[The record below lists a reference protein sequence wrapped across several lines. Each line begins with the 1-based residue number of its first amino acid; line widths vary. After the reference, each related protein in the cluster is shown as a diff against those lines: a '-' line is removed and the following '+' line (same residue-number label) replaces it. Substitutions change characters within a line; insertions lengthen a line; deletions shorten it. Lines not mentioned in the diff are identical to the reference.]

1 MQLFISAMLITIGTV
16 FIVIA
21 GLGLVRMPDLFLRMS
36 ASTKAATL
44 GVGCTLLGVALFF
57 GDFVTF
63 IRAGAIII
71 FLLLTAPVAAHL
83 IGRAAYQDGV
93 PLWHGTQFDD
103 LRRHYEPAS
112 RQGHEASTVKAGSTP
127 IGRPGET
134 APQESG

>member
-1 MQLFISAMLITIGTV
+1 MQLIISALLITVGAF
-16 FIVIA
+16 FILMA

-44 GVGCTLLGVALFF
+44 GVGCTLLGVALYF
-57 GDFVTF
+57 GDFAAL

-93 PLWHGTQFDD
+93 PLWTGTQFDD
-103 LRRHYEPAS
+103 LRRHYGHSPRESQDSGAAEVSSISRGQPAGMS
-112 RQGHEASTVKAGSTP
+112 
-127 IGRPGET
+127 
-134 APQESG
+134 PQESG

>member
-1 MQLFISAMLITIGTV
+1 MQLFISTILIVIGAF
-16 FIVIA
+16 FILIA

-44 GVGCTLLGVALFF
+44 GVGCTLLGVAFFF

-93 PLWHGTQFDD
+93 PLWKETQFDD
-103 LRRHYEPAS
+103 LRRQYEHSSA
-112 RQGHEASTVKAGSTP
+112 QGQEVSTVNTGSTS

-134 APQESG
+134 SPQESG